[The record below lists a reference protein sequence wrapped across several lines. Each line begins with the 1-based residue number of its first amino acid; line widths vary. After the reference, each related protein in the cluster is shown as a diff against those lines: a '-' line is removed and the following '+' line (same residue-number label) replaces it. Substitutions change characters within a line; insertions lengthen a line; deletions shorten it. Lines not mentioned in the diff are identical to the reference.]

1 MSTKTGDTVKES
13 VVYIATDRLYAGRLR
28 IHGGYN
34 YMPSMEKMAS
44 HGTVYTNATATAGS
58 TLMTHSSEWTGKYTA
73 ELHEGIPFEER
84 DYLNFL
90 PEQETVFHDFIKKGY
105 NVYIVLVE
113 NKAQGPT
120 KTNGKITAFAPGYD
134 SFRPA
139 WNLWPS
145 EAQVVKMPGMDMKGG
160 EKIRRKEQ
168 IMKIADL
175 VEESEKEGKP
185 AFVFLKCHGYNKTE
199 YRSEYLRYA
208 GQQRV
213 TDDDLYNCEIDEALG
228 ELLDHFGYPGNSEAP
243 TIWFASDHGSWA
255 GESFR
260 NHYGYHLDQ
269 EIVHVPVI
277 CSRGGGKV
285 VDSVFSMK
293 EIRRMLTG
301 DSPNM
306 TERYIFAETLY
317 PGQVTKNPDN
327 GILSTAKIMV
337 RLNRYKYIYSLHGK
351 EGDGEP
357 TEELYDL
364 AYDPREKFNLAEA
377 FVRIHKDV
385 ARPAEGGVP
394 FHHVSSRINTNTKKA
409 TRPEILPKKSGEL
422 EFVNT
427 LQLSG
432 WHEIHSILEKL
443 RMEAKNYWTR
453 TGRADYFHF

>member
-1 MSTKTGDTVKES
+1 
-13 VVYIATDRLYAGRLR
+13 
-28 IHGGYN
+28 
-34 YMPSMEKMAS
+34 
-44 HGTVYTNATATAGS
+44 
-58 TLMTHSSEWTGKYTA
+58 
-73 ELHEGIPFEER
+73 
-84 DYLNFL
+84 
-90 PEQETVFHDFIKKGY
+90 
-105 NVYIVLVE
+105 
-113 NKAQGPT
+113 
-120 KTNGKITAFAPGYD
+120 
-134 SFRPA
+134 
-139 WNLWPS
+139 
-145 EAQVVKMPGMDMKGG
+145 
-160 EKIRRKEQ
+160 
-168 IMKIADL
+168 MKIADL

-317 PGQVTKNPDN
+317 PGQVTGTPDN

>member
-1 MSTKTGDTVKES
+1 MSSKPGDSMKES

-73 ELHEGIPFEER
+73 ELHEGVPFEER
-84 DYLNFL
+84 LYNTEMPPQD
-90 PEQETVFHDFIKKGY
+90 TVFTDFIERGY
-105 NVYIVLVE
+105 NVYVVLVE
-113 NKAQGPT
+113 KRPG
-120 KTNGKITAFAPGYD
+120 KTYD
-134 SFRPA
+134 SFRPVFK
-139 WNLWPS
+139 LWP
-145 EAQVVKMPGMDMKGG
+145 ETTKIVKIPDWDIKGG

-453 TGRADYFHF
+453 TGRANYFHF